1 MLNCGI
7 EFECIS
13 VIKNIRQN
21 WREDSTNYQ
30 VMDDYSTDFNNPDE
44 TTTATALLSRD
55 FRVKLVNKN
64 DLISSPKAL

>member
-1 MLNCGI
+1 MLICGI